1 MALPAIIGGIGALL
15 GGLGALKSSS
25 SQKKAAG
32 AQANIAKS
40 QQGLFN
46 QTAPQYSQYLQMLQ
60 NYANTG
66 AMPGMD
72 QHNAL
77 RMQQGNEQIGQ
88 NLSRS
93 QDQLSFGLGRRGLT
107 GSSLD
112 VAGRA
117 ALLANANNQRSDY
130 QRQLQLQAP
139 MEFERRMALLG
150 NSLNPGLGA
159 GQIAG
164 NTFGNQAQM
173 YGQQAGQGMANV
185 GGSIQNFMMY
195 DALRRAQQQQGG
207 GGGSPIDPSLTTL
220 QSPNFV
226 PQGYQNVPMQDRLRA
241 ALGFGNM
248 QLTPM
253 DFMGAP

>member
-1 MALPAIIGGIGALL
+1 MPFPILGAIGAVGGLLGGIGAL
-15 GGLGALKSSS
+15 KSASA
-25 SQKKAAG
+25 QKKASG
-32 AQANIAKS
+32 AQTKIAN
-40 QQGLFN
+40 QQAGLFN
-46 QTAPQYSQYLQMLQ
+46 QTAPQYSNYLQMLQ

-77 RMQQGNEQIGQ
+77 RMQQGNEQITQ
-88 NLSRS
+88 NLGRS
-93 QDQLSFGLGRRGLT
+93 QDQFSFGLGRRGLT

-117 ALLANANNQRSDY
+117 ALLANADNQRTDY

-173 YGQQAGQGMANV
+173 YGQAAGQGMANV
-185 GGSIQNFMMY
+185 GSSIQNFMMY
-195 DALRRAQQQQGG
+195 DALRRAQQQQGAPAGTG
-207 GGGSPIDPSLTTL
+207 GDPYQPIDFGLGNTGVPSYG
-220 QSPNFV
+220 S
-226 PQGYQNVPMQDRLRA
+226 GYR
-241 ALGFGNM
+241 GW
-248 QLTPM
+248 
-253 DFMGAP
+253 